1 MSEVILKV
9 EGLTIAFS
17 NKKES
22 FKAVENIGFEL
33 KKGEI
38 LGIVG
43 ESGSGKTITSKA
55 ILNLLPDN
63 AGVSDGSIL
72 FLGRDLVNLTEKEM
86 EKLRGTE
93 IAMIFQDSKMSLDQ
107 VYTVGSQITEAILTH
122 EDISRDAAKKRALT
136 LLESVKIPN
145 APRVFDSYPF
155 ELSGGM
161 CQRVMIAIALS
172 CSPKIL
178 IADEP
183 TTALDVTVQSQI
195 LDLLKEIQRV
205 TSMGILLITHD
216 LGVISEVAD
225 RVIVMYAGKIM
236 ESSTKAELLENPVHP
251 YTRGLIR
258 SMLKMDTDMEVL
270 YSIDGVV
277 PDIKSMPEGCRFSTR
292 CPLVMERCRKEDPGI
307 ISVSPGHLVS
317 CFRSEE
323 IVRGEALE

>member
-1 MSEVILKV
+1 MSEVILTV
-9 EGLTIAFS
+9 EGLTIAFR

-22 FKAVENIGFEL
+22 FKAVENLGFTL
-33 KKGEI
+33 RSGEI

-55 ILNLLPDN
+55 VLNLLPEN
-63 AGVSDGSIL
+63 AIVTEGSISY
-72 FLGRDLVNLTEKEM
+72 LGKELIGLSEKEM

-107 VYTVGSQITEAILTH
+107 VYTVGSQITEAIMAH
-122 EDISRDAAKKRALT
+122 DNVSRSEAKKRALT

-145 APRVFDSYPF
+145 SARVFDSYPF

-225 RVIVMYAGKIM
+225 RVVVMYAGKIM
-236 ESSTKAELLENPVHP
+236 ESSTKSEILEKPIHP

-258 SMLKMDTDMEVL
+258 SMLRMDTDEEVL
-270 YSIDGVV
+270 YSIEGVV
-277 PDIKSMPEGCRFSTR
+277 PDIKAMPEGCRFSTR
-292 CPLVMERCRKEDPGI
+292 CPMVMERCCSEDPGI
-307 ISVSPGHLVS
+307 TSVSPGHLVS

-323 IVRGEALE
+323 IIRGESF

>member
-1 MSEVILKV
+1 MSDVILKV

-63 AGVSDGSIL
+63 AGVSEGSIS
-72 FLGRDLVNLTEKEM
+72 FLGRELAGLTEKEM
-86 EKLRGTE
+86 EKIRGTE
-93 IAMIFQDSKMSLDQ
+93 IAMIFQDSKMALDQ

-145 APRVFDSYPF
+145 ATRVFDSYPF

-236 ESSTKAELLENPVHP
+236 EASTKTELLENPVHP

-258 SMLKMDTDMEVL
+258 SMLKMDTDLEVL

>member
-9 EGLTIAFS
+9 EGLTIAFR
-17 NKKES
+17 NRKES

-63 AGVSDGSIL
+63 AGVTDGSIS
-72 FLGRDLVNLTEKEM
+72 FLGRELSGLSEKEM

-122 EDISRDAAKKRALT
+122 EDITRDEAKKRALT
-136 LLESVKIPN
+136 LLESVRIPN

-195 LDLLKEIQRV
+195 LDLLKEIQRA

-236 ESSTKAELLENPVHP
+236 ESSTKTELLENPVHP

-258 SMLKMDTDMEVL
+258 SMLKMDTDLEVL

-317 CFRSEE
+317 CFRSVE

>member
-9 EGLTIAFS
+9 EGLTIAFK

-33 KKGEI
+33 KRGEI

-63 AGVSDGSIL
+63 AAVSEGSIS
-72 FLGRDLVNLTEKEM
+72 FSGRELAGLTEKEM

-122 EDISRDAAKKRALT
+122 ENISRDQAKKRALT

-236 ESSTKAELLENPVHP
+236 ESTTKAELIENPVHP

-258 SMLKMDTDMEVL
+258 SMLKMDTEEEVL

-292 CPLVMERCRKEDPGI
+292 CPLAMERCRKEDPGI
-307 ISVSPGHLVS
+307 TTVSPGHLVS

>member
-1 MSEVILKV
+1 MSDIILKV
-9 EGLTIAFS
+9 EGLSVAF
-17 NKKES
+17 KGRKES
-22 FKAVENIGFEL
+22 FKAVENLGFEL
-33 KKGEI
+33 KSGEI

-63 AGVSDGSIL
+63 AKITEGSIRY
-72 FLGRDLVNLTEKEM
+72 LGSELAGISEKEM
-86 EKLRGTE
+86 EKLRGKE

-107 VYTVGSQITEAILTH
+107 VYTVGSQITEAILSH
-122 EDISRDAAKKRALT
+122 EDISREEAKKRAYT
-136 LLESVKIPN
+136 LLESVRIPN
-145 APRVFDSYPF
+145 PARVFDAYPY

-225 RVIVMYAGKIM
+225 RVVVMYAGKIM
-236 ESSTKAELLENPVHP
+236 ESAGKKEILNNPVHP

-258 SMLKMDTDMEVL
+258 SMLRMDTDQDVL

-277 PDIKSMPEGCRFSTR
+277 PDIRSMPKGCRFSTR
-292 CPLVMERCRKEDPGI
+292 CPMAIERCHVEDPEAEI
-307 ISVSPGHLVS
+307 VSQGHLVA
-317 CFRSEE
+317 CFRREE
-323 IVRGEALE
+323 IIRGEALE